1 MKLNLPT
8 KFYLFAILVVFGAIA
23 LIRCVSIDK
32 TFQELAAGFENDWN
46 YYAKYAKDIKD
57 NGLLIPGITSN
68 YVIPAGFF
76 YNYFLAFCITIFGE
90 QLAPIFVFQSVL
102 LAISI
107 IFIFNFFKDKLREEE
122 NVWFLSG
129 AIIIALVDIF
139 RHYSFLL
146 LSENLAVFTVSG
158 FFMFY
163 KWATKNN
170 ELRNYLLAAVFLG
183 VSVLTRPTIYPFVS
197 VLIILLVM
205 DAYKHPLNR
214 YMKILFLAVVAFL
227 LLLLPVRNYLITGT
241 FTLLPMND
249 TLFNYMNTANELSFG
264 NEPLLFI
271 GYYFKKILFCL
282 GFLPVLE
289 PLFQFRPHWMIMWVG
304 YLFYFYTLIKNK
316 RKEEHWNKM
325 AHLFLFLFLAVIILV
340 APITSYGFR
349 MLIPVLFLLYGFA
362 FIGLRDRWN
371 ALFIKNPAQKNSH

>member
-1 MKLNLPT
+1 MPT

-122 NVWFLSG
+122 YVWFLSG

-205 DAYKHPLNR
+205 NAYKHPQSR
-214 YMKILFLAVVAFL
+214 YVKILFLAIVAFL
-227 LLLLPVRNYLITGT
+227 LLL
-241 FTLLPMND
+241 
-249 TLFNYMNTANELSFG
+249 
-264 NEPLLFI
+264 
-271 GYYFKKILFCL
+271 
-282 GFLPVLE
+282 
-289 PLFQFRPHWMIMWVG
+289 
-304 YLFYFYTLIKNK
+304 
-316 RKEEHWNKM
+316 
-325 AHLFLFLFLAVIILV
+325 
-340 APITSYGFR
+340 
-349 MLIPVLFLLYGFA
+349 
-362 FIGLRDRWN
+362 
-371 ALFIKNPAQKNSH
+371 